1 MSFNVTKAKKFIDG
15 YSSIRKLTE
24 EEKKSLK
31 ILCQGAA
38 IRFLLTRVFDY
49 LNLTEGAIVK
59 IKDPVEYLKRLEFHD
74 NVKNYQGLFFLI
86 MEIKIYTD
94 GACVG
99 NPGPGGW
106 AAIILLENEK
116 KELFGGEKLT
126 TNNRMELTAAIKALE
141 YCAEQEGKQ
150 PSLKQIKIY
159 TDSTYVK
166 EGITVWINNWEK
178 NNWKTADKKNVKN
191 VDLWKKLKELVKSNQ
206 IEWNWIKGHSE
217 DPMNDLADKLAKEA
231 TPI

>member
-1 MSFNVTKAKKFIDG
+1 
-15 YSSIRKLTE
+15 
-24 EEKKSLK
+24 
-31 ILCQGAA
+31 
-38 IRFLLTRVFDY
+38 
-49 LNLTEGAIVK
+49 
-59 IKDPVEYLKRLEFHD
+59 
-74 NVKNYQGLFFLI
+74 

-106 AAIILLENEK
+106 AAVILEDNK
-116 KELFGGEKLT
+116 KIELIGSEKLT

-141 YCAEQEGKQ
+141 YCSLKEKNQR
-150 PSLKQIKIY
+150 SLKQIKIY
-159 TDSTYVK
+159 TDSTYTK

-191 VDLWKKLKELVKSNQ
+191 VDLWKRLKELVKSIQ
-206 IEWNWIKGHSE
+206 VEWYWIKGHSE
-217 DPMNDLADKLAKEA
+217 NPMNDLADKLAKKA

>member
-1 MSFNVTKAKKFIDG
+1 
-15 YSSIRKLTE
+15 
-24 EEKKSLK
+24 
-31 ILCQGAA
+31 
-38 IRFLLTRVFDY
+38 
-49 LNLTEGAIVK
+49 
-59 IKDPVEYLKRLEFHD
+59 
-74 NVKNYQGLFFLI
+74 
-86 MEIKIYTD
+86 MEIKIYID

-106 AAIILLENEK
+106 AFVFLSGNEK

-141 YCAEQEGKQ
+141 YCITLEKKQ
-150 PSLKQIKIY
+150 PTLKLIKIF

-166 EGITVWINNWEK
+166 DGITVWIKNWEK

-191 VDLWKKLKELVKSNQ
+191 VDLWKQLKDLTKSNQ
-206 IEWNWIKGHSE
+206 IEWNWVKGHSD
-217 DPMNDLADKLAKEA
+217 DPMNDLADSLAKKA

>member
-1 MSFNVTKAKKFIDG
+1 
-15 YSSIRKLTE
+15 
-24 EEKKSLK
+24 
-31 ILCQGAA
+31 
-38 IRFLLTRVFDY
+38 
-49 LNLTEGAIVK
+49 
-59 IKDPVEYLKRLEFHD
+59 
-74 NVKNYQGLFFLI
+74 

-106 AAIILLENEK
+106 AAIILMENEK

-141 YCAEQEGKQ
+141 YCDAQEGKQ
-150 PSLKQIKIY
+150 PSLKQIRIY

-178 NNWKTADKKNVKN
+178 NNWKTADKKNVRN
-191 VDLWKKLKELVKSNQ
+191 VDLWKKLKELTKSNL
-206 IEWNWIKGHSE
+206 IEWRWIKGHSD

>member
-1 MSFNVTKAKKFIDG
+1 
-15 YSSIRKLTE
+15 
-24 EEKKSLK
+24 
-31 ILCQGAA
+31 
-38 IRFLLTRVFDY
+38 
-49 LNLTEGAIVK
+49 
-59 IKDPVEYLKRLEFHD
+59 
-74 NVKNYQGLFFLI
+74 

-106 AAIILLENEK
+106 AAVILLENKK

-141 YCAEQEGKQ
+141 YCNTLEGKQ
-150 PSLKQIKIY
+150 LSLKQINIY
-159 TDSTYVK
+159 TDSNYVK

-178 NNWKTADKKNVKN
+178 NNWKTSDKKNVKN
-191 VDLWKKLKELVKSNQ
+191 VDLWKKLKELIKSNQ
-206 IEWNWIKGHSE
+206 IGWYWVKGHSE
-217 DPMNDLADKLAKEA
+217 NPMNDLADKLAKKA

>member
-1 MSFNVTKAKKFIDG
+1 
-15 YSSIRKLTE
+15 
-24 EEKKSLK
+24 
-31 ILCQGAA
+31 
-38 IRFLLTRVFDY
+38 
-49 LNLTEGAIVK
+49 
-59 IKDPVEYLKRLEFHD
+59 
-74 NVKNYQGLFFLI
+74 

-106 AAIILLENEK
+106 AAVVLVENEK

-141 YCAEQEGKQ
+141 YCNAQEGRQ
-150 PSLKQIKIY
+150 PSLKQIRIY

-166 EGITVWINNWEK
+166 EGITIWINTWEK

-191 VDLWKKLKELVKSNQ
+191 VDLWKKLKELVKFNQ
-206 IEWNWIKGHSE
+206 VEWNWIKSHSNN
-217 DPMNDLADKLAKEA
+217 PMNDLADELAKKA